1 MTIELV
7 ALDKHWAHEI
17 AVEGSASLAASC
29 SNFDVVAAHLDGA
42 VDAHIALYERT
53 GASAPWI
60 AYLARLRDTR
70 EFVGICSFKDN
81 CRNGRVEIA
90 YHTFPPYERRGV
102 AKAMATQLIDLA
114 WRHPDVIEVVATTA
128 PEENASTKI
137 LRGLGFRRAGTTID
151 PDEGE
156 VWAWALTRARSEKH
170 KGGSIFSPMVKAGA
184 VLSMMARTA
193 R

>member
-1 MTIELV
+1 V
-7 ALDKHWAHEI
+7 
-17 AVEGSASLAASC
+17 ASC
-29 SNFDVVAAHLDGA
+29 SNFEVVAAQLEGA

-60 AYLARLRDTR
+60 AYLARLCATR

-81 CRNGRVEIA
+81 CRDGRVEIA
-90 YHTFPPYERRGV
+90 YHTFPPYERRGF
-102 AKAMATQLIDLA
+102 AKAMATQLTDLA
-114 WRHPDVIEVVATTA
+114 WRHPDVIEVLAQTA

-137 LRGLGFRRAGTTID
+137 LRGLGFRRAGAATD

-156 VWAWALTRARSEKH
+156 VWAWALTRAQSARRKD
-170 KGGSIFSPMVKAGA
+170 GSIFSPMVRARA